1 MLAALLSLAS
11 KSRLSMARRR
21 FFAAGLVST
30 SRKTIQS
37 GLKKRGLSNRALIV
51 GIVLFALA
59 VTLAPPIQHYFTQK
73 AQINSL
79 RTQLSDNQAM
89 LDKAAD
95 ELAQW
100 NDPEYV
106 ASQARARLHFVFPG
120 ERQYIVVGDDAL
132 ENLNEQTKVSEQL
145 PVGLPWYSR
154 LISSIT
160 STNVNQ

>member
-1 MLAALLSLAS
+1 
-11 KSRLSMARRR
+11 MARRR
-21 FFAAGLVST
+21 FFAATLVSST
-30 SRKTIQS
+30 KKSIQT

-51 GIVLFALA
+51 GIVLFVVAI
-59 VTLAPPIQHYFTQK
+59 TLAPPIQHYFTQR

-79 RTQLSDNQAM
+79 KTQISDNQAM
-89 LDKAAD
+89 LDKAAA

-100 NDPEYV
+100 DDPEYV

-120 ERQYIVVGDDAL
+120 ERQYIVVGDD
-132 ENLNEQTKVSEQL
+132 EITGDGQQTKISGQL

-160 STNVNQ
+160 STNVNN

>member
-1 MLAALLSLAS
+1 
-11 KSRLSMARRR
+11 MARRR
-21 FFAAGLVST
+21 FFAATLVSST
-30 SRKTIQS
+30 KKSIQT

-51 GIVLFALA
+51 GIVLFVVAI
-59 VTLAPPIQHYFTQK
+59 TLAPPIQHYFTQR

-79 RTQLSDNQAM
+79 KTQISDNQAM
-89 LDKAAD
+89 LDKAAA

-100 NDPEYV
+100 DDPEYV

-120 ERQYIVVGDDAL
+120 ERQYIVVGDD
-132 ENLNEQTKVSEQL
+132 EITGDGQQTKISNQL

-160 STNVNQ
+160 STNVNN

>member
-1 MLAALLSLAS
+1 
-11 KSRLSMARRR
+11 MARRR
-21 FFAAGLVST
+21 FFAAGLAS
-30 SRKTIQS
+30 SSKKSIQS

-51 GIVLFALA
+51 GIVLFVVAI
-59 VTLAPPIQHYFTQK
+59 TLAPPIQHYFTQR

-79 RTQLSDNQAM
+79 KTQISDNQAM
-89 LDKAAD
+89 LDKAAA

-100 NDPEYV
+100 DDPEYV

-120 ERQYIVVGDDAL
+120 ERQYIVVGDD
-132 ENLNEQTKVSEQL
+132 EITGDDQQTKISGQL

-160 STNVNQ
+160 STNVNN

>member
-1 MLAALLSLAS
+1 
-11 KSRLSMARRR
+11 MARRR
-21 FFAAGLVST
+21 FFAAGLVS
-30 SRKTIQS
+30 SSKKSIQS

-51 GIVLFALA
+51 GIVLFVVAI
-59 VTLAPPIQHYFTQK
+59 TLAPPIQHYFTQR

-79 RTQLSDNQAM
+79 KTQISDNQAM
-89 LDKAAD
+89 LDKAAA

-100 NDPEYV
+100 DDPEYV

-120 ERQYIVVGDDAL
+120 ERQYLVVGDD
-132 ENLNEQTKVSEQL
+132 EITGEGQQTKISGQL

-160 STNVNQ
+160 STNVNN